1 MSTKVYSLVTT
12 MMLVVLFV
20 GSCKKEESAAAA
32 PVEQKV
38 LNKSTISP
46 KKWHSQGSSVILD
59 LKAGGVFGDLN
70 GTWKWKN
77 SSDTLE
83 VVTQAGFPVVLWKIH
98 WNTSTEMQG
107 ERVDNKIKIDFK
119 DKPW

>member
-1 MSTKVYSLVTT
+1 MNTKVYSLLTT
-12 MMLVVLFV
+12 LLIALFFV
-20 GSCKKEESAAAA
+20 CSCKKEDSISAAPA
-32 PVEQKV
+32 EQKV
-38 LNKSTISP
+38 LNKSTMSP
-46 KKWHSQGSSVILD
+46 KKWYSQGSSVILD

-83 VVTQAGFPVVLWKIH
+83 VVTQAGFPAVLWKIY
-98 WNTSTEMQG
+98 WNTETEMEG
-107 ERVDNKIKIDFK
+107 ARVDNSIKIDFK